1 MKKSLWTLLAVG
13 WMAASSATPPAHLV
27 DSLKSACQS
36 EPDARKRVDILLNL
50 KDLNDSSED
59 ELYYSRK
66 LFDEAA
72 AVGDGFAVGASLG
85 SLASYYISSPGAG
98 DSLARILAQAEPL
111 MRGSGME
118 GLGAYYRM
126 VELARRIQVAGAEE
140 SARLC
145 REYIDSVRTLPP
157 GDVYEEASR
166 LFLKGIAAFRLVS
179 AEGNL
184 QMERGLP
191 FWNDELAL
199 LGRMCPTARRNFH
212 ANLITCLI
220 AAYSSLEDQS
230 GLVHAADGYLAMLD
244 EYYRDPEIVRRR
256 PYISKEM
263 SYLVCY
269 YSMCTS
275 PLLDERNLQA
285 YYERY
290 RRFADSAAADAGN
303 LLTNR
308 QGFYTISA
316 EYYNR
321 RGDYPR
327 ALAYLDSLTVQLRP
341 GGVTSQLVAISANK
355 AKILERMG
363 RYKEAC
369 GVYNEVVGLRDSLS
383 SHRYAEKVGEL
394 EVQYGLDK
402 AERDK
407 ALLLAQKRQNSLYF
421 ALTILLLAVIAV
433 VYLWRNL
440 LRIKHLQHNLS
451 VESQRAQESE
461 RLKRDFMGSMSHE
474 IRTPLN
480 AISGF
485 AELIAGEDLTE
496 EERREFVQIIR
507 DNTQLFTSLINDMLE
522 VSQLDN
528 TSAELPRKLLDISK
542 IIRAEMEHLPVKE
555 GVEYRLKLAAPEI
568 VFPLHR
574 SYVSLLVRELL
585 KNAVKFT
592 EQGSVTV
599 KCGLTGS
606 DTLTLSVTDTGC
618 GVEPGL
624 AEKIFD
630 RFYKGDPFAQGLGLG
645 LSLCRLIVEKL
656 GGTIVLDTS
665 YTGGARFVVTLR
677 DA

>member
-1 MKKSLWTLLAVG
+1 M
-13 WMAASSATPPAHLV
+13 
-27 DSLKSACQS
+27 
-36 EPDARKRVDILLNL
+36 
-50 KDLNDSSED
+50 
-59 ELYYSRK
+59 
-66 LFDEAA
+66 
-72 AVGDGFAVGASLG
+72 
-85 SLASYYISSPGAG
+85 
-98 DSLARILAQAEPL
+98 
-111 MRGSGME
+111 
-118 GLGAYYRM
+118 
-126 VELARRIQVAGAEE
+126 
-140 SARLC
+140 
-145 REYIDSVRTLPP
+145 PP

-369 GVYNEVVGLRDSLS
+369 GVYNEVVG
-383 SHRYAEKVGEL
+383 
-394 EVQYGLDK
+394 
-402 AERDK
+402 
-407 ALLLAQKRQNSLYF
+407 
-421 ALTILLLAVIAV
+421 
-433 VYLWRNL
+433 
-440 LRIKHLQHNLS
+440 
-451 VESQRAQESE
+451 
-461 RLKRDFMGSMSHE
+461 
-474 IRTPLN
+474 P
-480 AISGF
+480 
-485 AELIAGEDLTE
+485 
-496 EERREFVQIIR
+496 
-507 DNTQLFTSLINDMLE
+507 
-522 VSQLDN
+522 VSY
-528 TSAELPRKLLDISK
+528 T
-542 IIRAEMEHLPVKE
+542 H
-555 GVEYRLKLAAPEI
+555 
-568 VFPLHR
+568 
-574 SYVSLLVRELL
+574 
-585 KNAVKFT
+585 
-592 EQGSVTV
+592 
-599 KCGLTGS
+599 
-606 DTLTLSVTDTGC
+606 LTLPTT
-618 GVEPGL
+618 
-624 AEKIFD
+624 
-630 RFYKGDPFAQGLGLG
+630 
-645 LSLCRLIVEKL
+645 
-656 GGTIVLDTS
+656 
-665 YTGGARFVVTLR
+665 
-677 DA
+677 

>member
-98 DSLARILAQAEPL
+98 DSLARVLAQAEPL
-111 MRGSGME
+111 MQGSGME

-485 AELIAGEDLTE
+485 AELIAGED
-496 EERREFVQIIR
+496 RGKSR
-507 DNTQLFTSLINDMLE
+507 D
-522 VSQLDN
+522 
-528 TSAELPRKLLDISK
+528 SAK
-542 IIRAEMEHLPVKE
+542 IH
-555 GVEYRLKLAAPEI
+555 
-568 VFPLHR
+568 
-574 SYVSLLVRELL
+574 
-585 KNAVKFT
+585 
-592 EQGSVTV
+592 Q
-599 KCGLTGS
+599 C
-606 DTLTLSVTDTGC
+606 
-618 GVEPGL
+618 
-624 AEKIFD
+624 
-630 RFYKGDPFAQGLGLG
+630 RFYK
-645 LSLCRLIVEKL
+645 
-656 GGTIVLDTS
+656 
-665 YTGGARFVVTLR
+665 
-677 DA
+677 

>member
-1 MKKSLWTLLAVG
+1 
-13 WMAASSATPPAHLV
+13 
-27 DSLKSACQS
+27 
-36 EPDARKRVDILLNL
+36 
-50 KDLNDSSED
+50 
-59 ELYYSRK
+59 
-66 LFDEAA
+66 
-72 AVGDGFAVGASLG
+72 
-85 SLASYYISSPGAG
+85 
-98 DSLARILAQAEPL
+98 
-111 MRGSGME
+111 ME

-199 LGRMCPTARRNFH
+199 LERMRPTARRNFH

-220 AAYSSLEDQS
+220 AAYSSVKDQS

-244 EYYRDPEIVRRR
+244 DYYRDPEIVRRR

-269 YSMCTS
+269 YTMCTS

-341 GGVTSQLVAISANK
+341 GGVTSQLVTIYANK

-485 AELIAGEDLTE
+485 AELIAGEDLT
-496 EERREFVQIIR
+496 
-507 DNTQLFTSLINDMLE
+507 LSLIH
-522 VSQLDN
+522 
-528 TSAELPRKLLDISK
+528 I
-542 IIRAEMEHLPVKE
+542 
-555 GVEYRLKLAAPEI
+555 
-568 VFPLHR
+568 
-574 SYVSLLVRELL
+574 
-585 KNAVKFT
+585 
-592 EQGSVTV
+592 
-599 KCGLTGS
+599 
-606 DTLTLSVTDTGC
+606 
-618 GVEPGL
+618 
-624 AEKIFD
+624 
-630 RFYKGDPFAQGLGLG
+630 
-645 LSLCRLIVEKL
+645 
-656 GGTIVLDTS
+656 
-665 YTGGARFVVTLR
+665 
-677 DA
+677 

>member
-355 AKILERMG
+355 AKILNAWDATRRRAGFITKWSACATRSRRTGMPRRWANWKCSTDWTRPSVIKRCYWRRNG
-363 RYKEAC
+363 RT
-369 GVYNEVVGLRDSLS
+369 RS
-383 SHRYAEKVGEL
+383 
-394 EVQYGLDK
+394 
-402 AERDK
+402 
-407 ALLLAQKRQNSLYF
+407 
-421 ALTILLLAVIAV
+421 
-433 VYLWRNL
+433 
-440 LRIKHLQHNLS
+440 
-451 VESQRAQESE
+451 
-461 RLKRDFMGSMSHE
+461 
-474 IRTPLN
+474 
-480 AISGF
+480 
-485 AELIAGEDLTE
+485 
-496 EERREFVQIIR
+496 
-507 DNTQLFTSLINDMLE
+507 TS
-522 VSQLDN
+522 
-528 TSAELPRKLLDISK
+528 P
-542 IIRAEMEHLPVKE
+542 
-555 GVEYRLKLAAPEI
+555 
-568 VFPLHR
+568 
-574 SYVSLLVRELL
+574 
-585 KNAVKFT
+585 
-592 EQGSVTV
+592 
-599 KCGLTGS
+599 
-606 DTLTLSVTDTGC
+606 
-618 GVEPGL
+618 
-624 AEKIFD
+624 
-630 RFYKGDPFAQGLGLG
+630 
-645 LSLCRLIVEKL
+645 
-656 GGTIVLDTS
+656 
-665 YTGGARFVVTLR
+665 
-677 DA
+677 